1 MEASDFLL
9 TTFFDTM
16 PDMNA
21 YVQWQERERK
31 MGNSGEN
38 PDKTIPTI
46 SIPSEHSIRL
56 AIDTVITEA
65 CNHYVSIWHHNTIML
80 LYHISV
86 NVVAMSTSWKLVNNS
101 LVLREGLE
109 YCRDT
114 LIKEKKNPKKLSCL
128 LCKHHVFP
136 VLAKY
141 LFLMWF

>member
-65 CNHYVSIWHHNTIML
+65 CNHYVSI
-80 LYHISV
+80 
-86 NVVAMSTSWKLVNNS
+86 
-101 LVLREGLE
+101 
-109 YCRDT
+109 
-114 LIKEKKNPKKLSCL
+114 
-128 LCKHHVFP
+128 
-136 VLAKY
+136 
-141 LFLMWF
+141 